1 MADPAIKRRLV
12 FHFGGYDLMP
22 PEVFHRRFLRELRRF
37 ETTWGVAASVSE
49 PAVSD
54 DEASWQVA
62 AGGPDWRVETE
73 YRLIRWDD
81 VIAAASRRPEW
92 RRLLLG
98 LTAFVDFVL
107 GGALWAYLRTN
118 WRYAGFFL
126 YPYLLLAGFA
136 GLAGLAGSLAA
147 RSAGSSLLGVAAALV
162 CFAAL
167 VRFMGRGFFLHHLL
181 DDWIFARDY
190 LRRED
195 PVLGPRLE
203 AAAGRLCAAA
213 RGGQADEILIIG
225 HSLGAVLAID
235 LLDRALRQDPELGR
249 GGARVVLLT
258 VGSSALKIGLHRGA
272 GRFRAAVE
280 RVASAPAV
288 FWGEYQALTDVMNFY
303 KVDPLAEMR
312 LKGVSPTIR
321 QVRVRAMLEPAAYRR
336 IKRNFFRVHCQF
348 VSGNDRRAAYDYFML
363 VCGPFAAEDQVRS
376 RDGAAAWLGPDGALA
391 NAPAPAAG
399 AEAFEPAPR
408 SVRR

>member
-1 MADPAIKRRLV
+1 MANPAIKRRLV
-12 FHFGGYDLMP
+12 FHLGGYDLMP
-22 PEVFHRRFLRELRRF
+22 PETVHRRFLRELRRF
-37 ETTWGVAASVSE
+37 ETTWGIAAAVAE
-49 PAVSD
+49 PVVSD
-54 DEASWQVA
+54 DEATWQVA
-62 AGGPDWRVETE
+62 AGGADWRVETE

-81 VIAAASRRPEW
+81 VIAEASRRPEW

-98 LTAFVDFVL
+98 LSAFADFL
-107 GGALWAYLRTN
+107 SGGALLRYLRTN

-126 YPYLLLAGFA
+126 YPYVLLAGLGGVA
-136 GLAGLAGSLAA
+136 ILAGWLAA
-147 RSAGSSLLGVAAALV
+147 RWAGSSLVGIPAALA
-162 CFAAL
+162 CFAVL
-167 VRFMGRGFFLHHLL
+167 IRFPGRAFFLDHLL

-190 LRRED
+190 VRRED
-195 PVLGPRLE
+195 AVLGRRLE

-213 RGGQADEILIIG
+213 RAGQADEILVVG

-272 GRFRAAVE
+272 TRFRAAVE
-280 RVASAPAV
+280 RVASSSAI

-303 KVDPLAEMR
+303 KVDPVAAMR
-312 LKGVSPTIR
+312 LKGKSPVIR

-336 IKRNFFRVHCQF
+336 IRRNFFRVHCQF
-348 VSGNDRRAAYDYFML
+348 VSGNDRRAPYDYFML

-376 RDGAAAWLGPDGALA
+376 RDGAASWIGPDGTVA
-391 NAPAPAAG
+391 APTGPESARAP
-399 AEAFEPAPR
+399 EPARR
-408 SVRR
+408 SAAR